1 MKSASCP
8 RQKLNNSVSHLFIM
22 LHENFHPDQHARMVT
37 CHYHFHQCVPG
48 TVFLLS
54 AQRSLSEQLASWTS
68 YHISLKKRM
77 NSTEPCHQRDKCR
90 VYTSN
95 LWSGGG
101 TPFEVGR
108 LIRMCV
114 YNPPNTHI
122 HKHTFNVCI
131 YVYTHLCVYIRIY
144 IIFIQ

>member
-95 LWSGGG
+95 LWSGGVLHLRWADWSECVCT
-101 TPFEVGR
+101 TPPTHIFIN
-108 LIRMCV
+108 IRSMCV
-114 YNPPNTHI
+114 YTYIHI
-122 HKHTFNVCI
+122 CVC
-131 YVYTHLCVYIRIY
+131 TSEYIC
-144 IIFIQ
+144 IFIQ